1 MKTSSVKVALIITA
15 LLGLPLAGQKKVSA
29 SSEQDWGLRRVKF
42 STPRGEVRVS
52 VPNDIRP
59 GDTLSGT
66 VVADPSGKSD
76 KQRRKN
82 GDRLKGYVVE
92 TEKQRAPVGTQALK
106 WTVPAGASGAAYF
119 ILRNKKGRQLARA
132 SLPALSPDAIP
143 AAARPEQFR
152 FPRIGQAGRPIT
164 MEGPFDGD
172 FSSSSVKVAGTGA
185 ALLAESP
192 RSLVVVSP
200 PDTAGPSEIELIEG
214 STRIQSPYRSI
225 APALSADKMSLR
237 RGESTTLVVE
247 VEGLQGLPEDEPVS
261 LTLVNET
268 PRIVRMEG
276 GDRQVL
282 VIGSGEVDARGAH
295 RRSITLTGVQP
306 GSFSI
311 STRVLAGV
319 PRVLATIPPGFRRD
333 PDNEDRVI
341 PDDSELDPD
350 EDEIGPLRFRED
362 GLESPQFPGVP
373 SNTARWQHREE
384 PEKHELSDDTTA
396 WWQKIHVQS
405 YNRTGSDGVSR
416 LTRGGEMLLHLKYS
430 GDCEDGRWI
439 QLIRSTT

>member
-1 MKTSSVKVALIITA
+1 
-15 LLGLPLAGQKKVSA
+15 
-29 SSEQDWGLRRVKF
+29 
-42 STPRGEVRVS
+42 
-52 VPNDIRP
+52 
-59 GDTLSGT
+59 
-66 VVADPSGKSD
+66 
-76 KQRRKN
+76 
-82 GDRLKGYVVE
+82 
-92 TEKQRAPVGTQALK
+92 
-106 WTVPAGASGAAYF
+106 
-119 ILRNKKGRQLARA
+119 
-132 SLPALSPDAIP
+132 
-143 AAARPEQFR
+143 
-152 FPRIGQAGRPIT
+152 
-164 MEGPFDGD
+164 
-172 FSSSSVKVAGTGA
+172 
-185 ALLAESP
+185 
-192 RSLVVVSP
+192 
-200 PDTAGPSEIELIEG
+200 
-214 STRIQSPYRSI
+214 
-225 APALSADKMSLR
+225 MSLR

-261 LTLVNET
+261 LMLVNET

-396 WWQKIHVQS
+396 WWQKVHVQS

-439 QLIRSTT
+439 QLIRSTTYVGDSPENLKLANLTDGRYLPKDPQPNPLESGKDAWAVDTNAAGRAAKNPDYPHQDKGEMYDSPDRGLGDIRGYYSDDNRPNRTWAVVIVEEVEFLTFFVAADGTICETLKWGFKVMWKKPNANETNLAKVEVSTTFTDPARVDPQSEAGQAAARTYRETIEAFTR